1 MIYCKSCA
9 EPPSP
14 EAGKRIL
21 IGPALPHMSLPTET
35 RPDAR
40 VVDLWLEALAPST
53 ELMQWAEQHINQPDE
68 FRQTYF
74 KQLSTQPEHW
84 LILLD
89 YARQGNLTLLCA
101 LPNHLFYLEILA
113 GFLED
118 ELEKW
123 QEASSPVCYAGLNPL
138 H

>member
-1 MIYCKSCA
+1 M
-9 EPPSP
+9 
-14 EAGKRIL
+14 
-21 IGPALPHMSLPTET
+21 
-35 RPDAR
+35 
-40 VVDLWLEALAPST
+40 
-53 ELMQWAEQHINQPDE
+53 
-68 FRQTYF
+68 
-74 KQLSTQPEHW
+74 STQPEHW